1 MRPGET
7 RWPSDLIRQLA
18 CVDHGS
24 GHGRPAGAP
33 FSRPRP
39 RFLGLEPVR
48 GEAAAKGAREND
60 DWADFYYVFSLKN
73 YEMGIGLHSIG
84 PKSFELH
91 SNGPKGLMG

>member
-33 FSRPRP
+33 FSRPSP
-39 RFLGLEPVR
+39 RFLGLEPGR
-48 GEAAAKGAREND
+48 GEAAAKGAGEND
-60 DWADFYYVFSLKN
+60 DWADFYYVFSQEN
-73 YEMGIGLHSIG
+73 YEMILGCIVLGL
-84 PKSFELH
+84 KSFWAEIMLVL
-91 SNGPKGLMG
+91 G